1 MNPLYILEIERL
13 LSVLEECA
21 IEYQKDKREN
31 DFDQIEAD
39 IDVVVRATRHT

>member
-1 MNPLYILEIERL
+1 MNPLYIREIERL
-13 LSVLEECA
+13 LSVLEDCA

-39 IDVVVRATRHT
+39 IDVVVCATRYA